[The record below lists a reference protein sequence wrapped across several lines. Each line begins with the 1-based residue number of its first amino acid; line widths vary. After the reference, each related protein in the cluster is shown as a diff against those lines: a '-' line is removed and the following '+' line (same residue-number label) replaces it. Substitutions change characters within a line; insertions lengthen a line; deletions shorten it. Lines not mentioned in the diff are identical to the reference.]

1 MPKERPIKTV
11 SPALH
16 PIKVKEPWEVVG
28 MDLIGP
34 LKKTM
39 KDHQYILTVTDLFT
53 KWVIAEPLKCG
64 SSTEVA
70 EALVSKLYTF
80 GMVRKIITDR
90 GRAFVNE
97 LNAHIFAA
105 LNIKHAITSAYHPQ
119 SNGQDERTNQNV
131 KRTLRKYVNQHH
143 DDWDIHLQAIV
154 YGINTAKQRSTKYS
168 PYFLMYN
175 RHPRLPQALN
185 ICETDAAFELAD
197 PEEELEL
204 KLALVKALNE
214 TVRENIENAQGKQKK
229 AFEAKK
235 RKGVR
240 QCSLKAGD
248 EVLIGEPKKKVKKG
262 NCLQDL
268 HQGPFTLTSLTEKG
282 VASVAMLGKI
292 QKVNVAQLRPYFRP
306 QDHGHESEGSQNN
319 AEDIGLV
326 DHQYA
331 NKGPLWSKRLCPQ
344 QEQVLTYVLDRTHP
358 AKEIVVLDGPVCL
371 QREDFWS
378 LGLEEQIGNA
388 CFRLVEEAAR
398 RHGMDVHIA
407 DLFEVPKWKLREPSL
422 PDNVESKDIIILPA
436 WSRGSQTA
444 SHYMLCVLL
453 VAKKEAIFLDSLC
466 PNGFGDEKYRI
477 IFRQLAG
484 EVANGPWVEKTG
496 KDYDPFPVQ
505 SDGQSC
511 GIFMIMYALCIC
523 TGAMFNFLD
532 TDIPSIRKWWCIQ
545 ILEKFS
551 IARHGQNFG
560 QRFAFWTE
568 EAEQLMA
575 GTLPPIYRIYRPQ
588 IVKEEQVEVE
598 ELPLTLKHMYE
609 AEYIVRNSVGLF
621 TGQMQEPTYMFMDH
635 DDRREAWRVLESM
648 QCDAMEPFTFIFE
661 KIKDMETFMI
671 ICKDTLNL
679 RVNAGVGL
687 HSDPHSV

>member
-1 MPKERPIKTV
+1 MRLVVLSDEQRRAVLEECHNNPGTGNHGGVRATMDRVVVGYYWDYIKADVTDW
-11 SPALH
+11 
-16 PIKVKEPWEVVG
+16 VKEPWEVVG

-39 KDHQYILTVTDLFT
+39 KDHQYVLTVTDLFT

-80 GMVRKIITDR
+80 GMVRKIVTDR

-97 LNAHIFAA
+97 
-105 LNIKHAITSAYHPQ
+105 
-119 SNGQDERTNQNV
+119 V
-131 KRTLRKYVNQHH
+131 RK
-143 DDWDIHLQAIV
+143 
-154 YGINTAKQRSTKYS
+154 
-168 PYFLMYN
+168 
-175 RHPRLPQALN
+175 
-185 ICETDAAFELAD
+185 
-197 PEEELEL
+197 
-204 KLALVKALNE
+204 
-214 TVRENIENAQGKQKK
+214 NIEKAQGKQKK

-240 QCSLKAGD
+240 QCSVKAGD

-292 QKVNVAQLRPYFRP
+292 QKLNVAQLRPYFRP
-306 QDHGHESEGSQNN
+306 QGHSHESA

-344 QEQVLTYVLDRTHP
+344 QEKVLTYVLDRTRP

-378 LGLEEQIGNA
+378 LGLDEQVESNIGNA

-466 PNGFGDEKYRI
+466 PNGFGDEKYRT

-484 EVANGPWVEKTG
+484 AVANGPWVEKTG
-496 KDYDPFPVQ
+496 KDFDPFPVQ

-511 GIFMIMYALCIC
+511 GIFMLMYALCIC
-523 TGAMFNFLD
+523 TGAMFHFLD
-532 TDIPSIRKWWCIQ
+532 TDIPSIQKWWCLQ

-560 QRFAFWTE
+560 LRFAFWTE

-575 GTLPPIYRIYRPQ
+575 GTLPPIYRISRPQ

-598 ELPLTLKHMYE
+598 ELPLTLKHMYQ
-609 AEYIVRNSVGLF
+609 AEYIVRNSLGLF
-621 TGQMQEPTYMFMDH
+621 TGQVQEPSYMLMDH
-635 DDRREAWRVLESM
+635 DDQMKALRVLMESINWS
-648 QCDAMEPFTFIFE
+648 DAMEPFTFIFE
-661 KIKDMETFMI
+661 NIQDMETFMI

-679 RVNAGVGL
+679 RVNAGVGV
-687 HSDPHSV
+687 HSHPYKFG